1 MHVRT
6 GDKVVVISGK
16 DKGKEGTILKAIPA
30 KDRVIVE
37 DVNMI
42 KKHLKPSQS
51 NPEGGI
57 LETEAAIHVS
67 NVMHVDPESG
77 ERTRIRH
84 EVKDD
89 GTKVRIAVKSGKEIP
104 AVEYEKK

>member
-1 MHVRT
+1 MHVRS

-16 DKGKEGTILKAIPA
+16 DKGKEGTVLKAIPS
-30 KDRVIVE
+30 KDRVVVE
-37 DVNMI
+37 GVNMM
-42 KKHLKPSQS
+42 KKHLKPSQM

-84 EVKDD
+84 EIKED
-89 GTKVRIAVKSGKEIP
+89 GTKVRVAVKSGNEIP
-104 AVEYEKK
+104 TVKYDKN

>member
-16 DKGKEGTILKAIPA
+16 DKGKEGTVLKAIPA
-30 KDRVIVE
+30 KDRVVVE
-37 DVNMI
+37 NVNMI
-42 KKHLKPSQS
+42 KKHLKPSQM

-67 NVMHVDPESG
+67 NVMHVDPETG

-84 EVKDD
+84 EFKED

-104 AVEYEKK
+104 AVKYEKN

>member
-1 MHVRT
+1 M
-6 GDKVVVISGK
+6 
-16 DKGKEGTILKAIPA
+16 
-30 KDRVIVE
+30 
-37 DVNMI
+37 M
-42 KKHLKPSQS
+42 KKHLKPSQM

-84 EVKDD
+84 EIKED
-89 GTKVRIAVKSGKEIP
+89 GTKVRVAVKSGKEIP
-104 AVEYEKK
+104 TVQYDKN

>member
-6 GDKVVVISGK
+6 GDKVVVVSGK
-16 DKGKEGTILKAIPA
+16 DKGKESTVLKAIPS
-30 KDRVIVE
+30 KNRVVVE
-37 DVNMI
+37 DVNMV
-42 KKHLKPSQS
+42 KKHQKPSQM

-57 LETEAAIHVS
+57 LETEAPIHVS
-67 NVMHVDPESG
+67 NVMHVDPETG

-84 EVKDD
+84 EVKED

-104 AVEYEKK
+104 AVKYEKN

>member
-1 MHVRT
+1 MHVRS

-16 DKGKEGTILKAIPA
+16 DKGKTGTVLTAMPR
-30 KDRVIVE
+30 KDRVVVEGINIV
-37 DVNMI
+37 
-42 KKHLKPSQS
+42 KKHQKPSQM

-57 LETEAAIHVS
+57 LEVEAPIHVS

-77 ERTRIRH
+77 ERTRIKRVIK
-84 EVKDD
+84 ED

-104 AVEYEKK
+104 TSNDRK

>member
-1 MHVRT
+1 MHVRS

-16 DKGKEGTILKAIPA
+16 DKGKTGVVLTAFPK

-37 DVNMI
+37 GVNIM
-42 KKHLKPSQS
+42 KKHQKPSQM

-57 LETEAAIHVS
+57 LETEAPIHVS

-77 ERTRIRH
+77 ERTRVRYH
-84 EVKDD
+84 LNED
-89 GTKVRIAVKSGKEIP
+89 GKKVRIAVKSGKEIP
-104 AVEYEKK
+104 TSNERK